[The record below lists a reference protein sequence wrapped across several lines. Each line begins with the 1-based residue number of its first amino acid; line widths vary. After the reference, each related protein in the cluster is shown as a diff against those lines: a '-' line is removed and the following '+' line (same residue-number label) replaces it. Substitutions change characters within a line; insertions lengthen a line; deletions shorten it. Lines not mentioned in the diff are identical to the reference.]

1 MTAPAADAPFSA
13 KMAFYRT
20 QHTSRG
26 VRRTHMI
33 GVPVIA
39 VAMPLLFARPRVGI
53 PMFLGGW
60 IFQIAGHRVFEHN
73 IPSTHK
79 GWITYQLAGVIHVCE
94 QYGELLER
102 RNQRKAARRSAVRV
116 RS

>member
-1 MTAPAADAPFSA
+1 MTAPTADAPFSE

-26 VRRTHMI
+26 VRLTHLI
-33 GVPVIA
+33 GTPVIA
-39 VAMPLLFARPRVGI
+39 AAIPLLLTKPRVGT
-53 PMFLGGW
+53 PMFIGGW

-73 IPSTHK
+73 MPSTHK
-79 GWITYQLAGVIHVCE
+79 GWITYQLAGVIDVCE
-94 QYGELLER
+94 QYGALLAR
-102 RNQRKAARRSAVRV
+102 RNQRKAARRTAVRV